1 MRGGVL
7 LILAATAAATAQ
19 TRPDFSGVWQLNN
32 EKSKVDVSSAWMRIH
47 QSASDLT
54 VNMRAMQDGREEN
67 QTMRYG
73 LGPDESSNSM
83 HGAPVKSHAAW
94 DGKTLVITSVA
105 MFGTKPLRM
114 TDRWSLTDDGKSL
127 SFVERHQFD
136 TEPEGVS
143 TFVMERRAADAW
155 PAEKKPSWPKRHTRT
170 FRFSKACLPLSS

>member
-67 QTMRYG
+67 QTMR
-73 LGPDESSNSM
+73 LGS
-83 HGAPVKSHAAW
+83 GR
-94 DGKTLVITSVA
+94 T
-105 MFGTKPLRM
+105 
-114 TDRWSLTDDGKSL
+114 
-127 SFVERHQFD
+127 
-136 TEPEGVS
+136 
-143 TFVMERRAADAW
+143 RAA
-155 PAEKKPSWPKRHTRT
+155 TRCT
-170 FRFSKACLPLSS
+170 ARP